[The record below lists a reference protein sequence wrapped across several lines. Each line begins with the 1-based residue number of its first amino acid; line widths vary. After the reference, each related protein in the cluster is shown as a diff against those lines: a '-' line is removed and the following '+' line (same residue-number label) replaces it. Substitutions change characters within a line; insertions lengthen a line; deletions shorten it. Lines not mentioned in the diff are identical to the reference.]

1 MKRSKLTWSALAVLA
16 ISGCGGGGSGDPVVS
31 QPTEPIQLAPL
42 APNCEAI
49 GDLVFDKTVFSSAS
63 RIADGAVS
71 SGGVPMP
78 EHCLIVG
85 EINPRI
91 GVNDVAYG
99 IKFQLRLP
107 LNWNGR
113 FQFQGG
119 GGVDGSVPNA
129 YGTLRSSVMPALAQG
144 SAVISSDMGHVGAGR
159 DASFGL
165 DPQARI
171 DWGYNAVDKATQLGK
186 AIVDRFYGNPAKYT
200 YYVGC
205 SGGGRQA
212 MIASQRLPHLFDGV
226 VAGAPILEQHAAQ
239 IGSMWGIQ
247 AFAAIAP
254 LAADNKPILSQAF
267 STADQALIADGLLGA
282 CDGLDGAVDGLI
294 ENYQACR
301 FNPAVLQCAGA
312 KDATCLSADQVN
324 ALTKTMAGPR
334 NSAGEQLYPGI
345 PWETSIRGTTWRGN
359 WLGTSA
365 TSTPNAARSTNQSI
379 KYVFMTPP
387 QPDFDYFQFNFDTD
401 VALLTESAAI
411 TASTSTDYT
420 VFKKKGG
427 KAIIFTGNGD
437 SLVNPAGVNRW
448 YRNLVDDN
456 GGLKATKEF
465 AVFYNVPGM
474 EHCSGGSA
482 LDVFDP
488 VTPLYDWVEKGV
500 KPPPMMA
507 TGSSFPG
514 RTREICAYPLI
525 ARYKGFGDVND
536 PTSFRCEEGWP

>member
-1 MKRSKLTWSALAVLA
+1 MKRHRWGLVPMAALCVA
-16 ISGCGGGGSGDPVVS
+16 GFGGGSDPVAA
-31 QPTEPIQLAPL
+31 QPQPPVRPGPL
-42 APNCEAI
+42 APDCEAI
-49 GDLVFDKTVFSSAS
+49 QTLAFDNTVLSSAT
-63 RIADGAVS
+63 RVARGAVS

-78 EHCLIVG
+78 EHCLVVG

-91 GVNDVAYG
+91 GVNGVAYG

-119 GGVDGSVPNA
+119 GGVDGSVPA
-129 YGTLRSSVMPALAQG
+129 AFGTLRAGVTPALAQG
-144 SAVISSDMGHVGAGR
+144 SAVVSSDMGHVGKSGR
-159 DASFGL
+159 DATFGL

-171 DWGYNAVDKATQLGK
+171 DWGYNAVDKTTQLGK
-186 AIVDRFYGNPAKYT
+186 AIVARFYGDPARYT

-212 MIASQRLPHLFDGV
+212 LIASQRLPEMFDGV

-239 IGSMWGIQ
+239 VGSLWGIQ

-254 LAADNKPILSQAF
+254 RDGSGNPILSQAY
-267 STADQALIADGLLGA
+267 SDSDRALLADGLLGA
-282 CDGLDGAVDGLI
+282 CDALDGAADGLI
-294 ENYQACR
+294 ENYHACR
-301 FNPAVLQCAGA
+301 FDPAVLQCTGA
-312 KDATCLSADQVN
+312 KDASCLSADQVN
-324 ALTKTMAGPR
+324 AFKRTMAGPR
-334 NSAGEQLYPGI
+334 NSSGVQLYPGI

-365 TSTPNAARSTNQSI
+365 TSEPNAARATNQSI

-387 QPDFDYFQFNFDTD
+387 QPNFDYFSFNFDTD
-401 VALLTESAAI
+401 VQLLTESAAI
-411 TASTSTDYT
+411 TASTRTDYT
-420 VFKKKGG
+420 TFKRRGG
-427 KAIIFTGNGD
+427 KAIVFTGYGD

-448 YRNLVDDN
+448 YRNLVDAN
-456 GGLKATKEF
+456 GGLNATKEF
-465 AVFYNVPGM
+465 ALFYNVPGM

-488 VTPLYDWVEKGV
+488 VTPLYNWVERGV
-500 KPPPMMA
+500 KPPAMMA

-514 RTREICAYPLI
+514 RTREICTYPLV
-525 ARYKGFGDVND
+525 ARYIGLGDVND
-536 PTSFRCEEGWP
+536 PGSFRCEEGRAR